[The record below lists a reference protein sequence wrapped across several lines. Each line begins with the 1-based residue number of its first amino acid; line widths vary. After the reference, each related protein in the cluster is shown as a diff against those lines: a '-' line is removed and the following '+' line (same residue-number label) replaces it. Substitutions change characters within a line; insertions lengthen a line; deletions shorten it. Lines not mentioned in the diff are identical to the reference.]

1 MAVQP
6 CQQFSLDGA
15 AEQGFLAFYRSLPEK
30 PETTFRVFD
39 RSDYYTVHGPDA
51 LFAAKEVFKTTSVV
65 KHLGSGDKKV
75 PSVILSKMNF
85 ESTVRD
91 LLLIRQYRVEMYR
104 ASSKGSKNTSAWEL
118 VAKASPGNLQQFED
132 ILFGN
137 NDMSVSTVVMS
148 IKLGTDNG
156 QRVCCALLVQLGPKE
171 CLLPQHDT
179 SPDSTKVL
187 EVIQRSNALVTDRK
201 KAEFSN
207 KDIVQDLNRLLKMG
221 ASGNSATLPE
231 MDLTQATAALA
242 ALIKYLELLSDETN
256 FGQFHLSTFDLSQ
269 FMKLDSAAVRAL
281 NLLPNPLDGG
291 NKSMCLVGLLNKCK
305 TAQGQR
311 LLAQWVKQPLMDK
324 SKIEERLDIVEVFF
338 EDTELRQ
345 TIQEE
350 LRKVPDF
357 SRLAKKFQ
365 RHKATLQDCVRVYQA
380 LHRLPTFNGVLAAY
394 QGNHHELIRDC
405 FTSPLQDLVQ
415 DFEKFTELVETT
427 VDLDQVENHEYLI
440 KASFDEGLQECRE
453 KMDEILEQ
461 IPIQLNK
468 AARDMAL
475 EAGKSIKLES
485 NNQYGYFFRITK
497 KEEKAL
503 RGNKHYTTI
512 DTRKDGIRFNN
523 SALRQLNEQFQ
534 ALKETYNEVQSK
546 LANEVIKVAGGYSEP
561 MQMLSDIIANIS
573 EMDLTQATA
582 ALAALIKY
590 LEVTFENLLLF
601 MLLSDETNFGQF
613 HLSTFDLSQ
622 FMKLDSAAVRALNL
636 LPNPLDGGNKSMC
649 LVGLLNKCKT
659 AQEERLDI
667 VEVFFEDTELRQT
680 IQEELRKV
688 PDFSRLA
695 KKFQRQKATLQD
707 CVRVYQ
713 ALHRL
718 PTFNGVLAAYQ
729 GNHHELIRDCFTSP
743 LQDLVQDFEKFTE
756 LVETTVDL
764 DQVENHEYL
773 IKASF
778 DEGLQECREKMDEI
792 LEQIPIEL
800 NKAARDMALEAGKSI
815 KLESNNQYGYFFR
828 ITKKEEKALRG
839 NKHYTIIDTRKD
851 GIRFNNSA
859 LRQLNEQFQALKE
872 TYNEVQS
879 KLASEVIKV
888 AGGYSE
894 PMQML
899 SDIIANIDALIRVT
913 KCTPQ
918 GVTGVIVLM
927 AQLGCFVP
935 CSSAEIAI
943 TDSILARVGS
953 GDSQLKGVSTFMS
966 EMLETASILRS
977 ATENSLII
985 IDELGRGTSTYDGF
999 GLAWAISQNIA
1010 TKIHCFCLFATHFH
1024 ELTSLSD
1031 EVPTVTNLHVTAM
1044 TSSGTLTLLYKVKP
1058 GVCDQSFGIHV
1069 AELAHFPKRVIE
1081 FAKQKAAELEDF
1093 QGNTA
1098 ALGEGIVDPDTGTS
1112 PAKRRRLIKQDGEEI
1127 IKDFLTQ
1134 VAKLSVETMTEEQI
1148 AHEMSILKDK
1158 MLARKDPY
1166 IQELLGN

>member
-51 LFAAKEVFKTTSVV
+51 LFAAKDVFKTTSVV

-91 LLLIRQYRVEMYR
+91 LLLVCQYRVEMYR

-156 QRVCCALLVQLGPKE
+156 QRLVGASYADPAARKLGVCEFVDNDQFSNLEALLVQLGPKE

-365 RHKATLQDCVRVYQA
+365 R
-380 LHRLPTFNGVLAAY
+380 
-394 QGNHHELIRDC
+394 
-405 FTSPLQDLVQ
+405 
-415 DFEKFTELVETT
+415 
-427 VDLDQVENHEYLI
+427 
-440 KASFDEGLQECRE
+440 
-453 KMDEILEQ
+453 
-461 IPIQLNK
+461 
-468 AARDMAL
+468 
-475 EAGKSIKLES
+475 
-485 NNQYGYFFRITK
+485 
-497 KEEKAL
+497 
-503 RGNKHYTTI
+503 
-512 DTRKDGIRFNN
+512 
-523 SALRQLNEQFQ
+523 
-534 ALKETYNEVQSK
+534 
-546 LANEVIKVAGGYSEP
+546 
-561 MQMLSDIIANIS
+561 
-573 EMDLTQATA
+573 
-582 ALAALIKY
+582 
-590 LEVTFENLLLF
+590 
-601 MLLSDETNFGQF
+601 
-613 HLSTFDLSQ
+613 
-622 FMKLDSAAVRALNL
+622 
-636 LPNPLDGGNKSMC
+636 
-649 LVGLLNKCKT
+649 
-659 AQEERLDI
+659 
-667 VEVFFEDTELRQT
+667 
-680 IQEELRKV
+680 
-688 PDFSRLA
+688 
-695 KKFQRQKATLQD
+695 QKATLQD

-839 NKHYTIIDTRKD
+839 NKHYTTIDTRKD

-859 LRQLNEQFQALKE
+859 LRQLNERFQALKE

-879 KLASEVIKV
+879 KLANEVIKV

-899 SDIIANIDALIRVT
+899 SDIIANIDALISFAHVSANAPVPYIRP
-913 KCTPQ
+913 KMTPKGEGHISLQ
-918 GVTGVIVLM
+918 MARHPCLEVQDDVAFIANDITLERGQNEFLIITGPNMGGKSTYIRQTGVIVLM

-1031 EVPTVTNLHVTAM
+1031 EVPTVKNLHVTAM

-1069 AELAHFPKRVIE
+1069 AELAHFPKSVIE

-1134 VAKLSVETMTEEQI
+1134 VAKLSVETMTEGQL

-1166 IQELLGN
+1166 IQDLLAN